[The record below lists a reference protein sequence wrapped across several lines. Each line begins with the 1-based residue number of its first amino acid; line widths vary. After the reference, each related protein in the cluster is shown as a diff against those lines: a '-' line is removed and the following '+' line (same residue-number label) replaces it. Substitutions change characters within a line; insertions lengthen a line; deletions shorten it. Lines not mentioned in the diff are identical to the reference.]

1 MASSKALMMNKCAN
15 CLVYNWVQPD
25 PSVLQK
31 CKQCKIVQYCS
42 RDCQAEHWKSC
53 HKNHCKKLVAAKEA
67 WREGDLPV
75 DFLSHHPFPFPVTG
89 TPGDTTEALVCMIRQ
104 VIVKMEETGHPALS
118 TNAALLE
125 QIWQRMVVTNLGTI
139 SFSRKIYPPAACAA
153 HAALSDPCADLL
165 SQIGMLFFDET
176 EDQLGLWHTL
186 KLILSCLVDHLF
198 LQGISSMKEPHE
210 SVPEELWHGV
220 EVEVGLFPDVAEQ
233 IIELFSADCQ
243 VPPFKR
249 LLEVVC
255 GGRLNN
261 ECMFCNTQIVVGAIS
276 GPVHGFKCVVP
287 SVWVSPYF
295 PRIFYC
301 SETSCQEQAGSKLML
316 SYKWRVGVTA
326 ALTKLAPNRCDFCF
340 KLSEKVHR

>member
-1 MASSKALMMNKCAN
+1 MASSKALMIDKCAN

-125 QIWQRMVVTNLGTI
+125 QIEKRMVATNLAAI

-153 HAALSDPCADLL
+153 MSIDICADLL
-165 SQIGMLFFDET
+165 NQMRMLFFDET
-176 EDQLGLWHTL
+176 EDQLGHWRTL
-186 KLILSCLVDHLF
+186 KLISTCLRDYQLLKGVN
-198 LQGISSMKEPHE
+198 SMKEPHV
-210 SVPEELWHGV
+210 SVPEELWSGV
-220 EVEVGLFPDVAEQ
+220 
-233 IIELFSADCQ
+233 
-243 VPPFKR
+243 
-249 LLEVVC
+249 
-255 GGRLNN
+255 
-261 ECMFCNTQIVVGAIS
+261 
-276 GPVHGFKCVVP
+276 
-287 SVWVSPYF
+287 
-295 PRIFYC
+295 
-301 SETSCQEQAGSKLML
+301 
-316 SYKWRVGVTA
+316 
-326 ALTKLAPNRCDFCF
+326 
-340 KLSEKVHR
+340 